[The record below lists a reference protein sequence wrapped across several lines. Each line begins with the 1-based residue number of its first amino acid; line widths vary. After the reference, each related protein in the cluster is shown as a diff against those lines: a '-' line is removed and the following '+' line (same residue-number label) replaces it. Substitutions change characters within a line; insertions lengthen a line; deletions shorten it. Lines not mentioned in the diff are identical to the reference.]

1 MSELTLNS
9 YPVPAEH
16 VRGRCLERE
25 AVVVLPDRGEVKVL
39 NEVGAQIWALA
50 DGSRSVREII
60 AAVCAEFEAP
70 LAVIEADTLQFL
82 AELQQKGLITVR
94 A

>member
-1 MSELTLNS
+1 MELTLDS
-9 YPVPAEH
+9 YPAPAEH
-16 VRGRCLERE
+16 VRGRRLEHE
-25 AVVVLPDRGEVKVL
+25 AVVVLPEKGQVKVL

-60 AAVCAEFEAP
+60 AAVCREYDVPSAMAE
-70 LAVIEADTLQFL
+70 VDTLKFL
-82 AELQQKGLITVR
+82 AELQQKGLIIIR

>member
-1 MSELTLNS
+1 MTLLTLGS

-25 AVVVLPDRGEVKVL
+25 AVVVHPDNGEVKVL

-50 DGSRSVREII
+50 DGTHSVRDII
-60 AAVCAEFEAP
+60 ATVCQLYEVSPIVAEF
-70 LAVIEADTLQFL
+70 DTVQFL
-82 AELQQKGLITVR
+82 NELQQKGLIVIR
-94 A
+94 S